1 MKKRLISL
9 KCLYRL
15 FDPISECVMNSRR
28 LVYLDHSATTPTDPR
43 VVAAMMPYFTEV
55 YGNASSSH
63 RFGRDAEAAIENARV
78 TIAHVLNCSPDEI
91 IFTSG
96 GSESDNLAIR
106 GVVWD
111 DRRRSRG
118 GHLVTSPVEHSAVS
132 KTIAQLQDEIGL
144 EVSVLPVDRFGQV
157 SVENMA
163 TACRSDT
170 SLVSIMLVNNE
181 VGTVEPI
188 AEVAAAAR
196 QHGTRFH
203 TDAVQGAGQL
213 PLDVQALGV
222 DLLSLSAH
230 KFYGPKG
237 VGILYVRSGIELVP
251 AQTGGEHERGLRAGT
266 QATPLIV
273 GAAEALRLAYE
284 EFDIHVAHYRKYRDM
299 LVERIL
305 DRIGGVQLTGHPT
318 ERLPGHASFV
328 IEGVESNTL
337 LMHLDMRGVA
347 ASSASACKTG
357 NPEPSGVLM
366 AMGYSAEEASGS
378 LRLTVG
384 RQTTEDDVDCAVDAL
399 AESVDRIRK
408 LSRERVL

>member
-1 MKKRLISL
+1 
-9 KCLYRL
+9 
-15 FDPISECVMNSRR
+15 MNSTRF
-28 LVYLDHSATTPTDPR
+28 VYLDHSATTPTDPR

-78 TIAHVLNCSPDEI
+78 AVARVLNCSPDEV

-106 GVVWD
+106 GVVWN
-111 DRRRSRG
+111 DRQRQRG
-118 GHLVTSPVEHSAVS
+118 GHLVTSPIEHSAVS
-132 KTIAQLQDEIGL
+132 KTITQLQDEIGL
-144 EVSVLPVDRFGQV
+144 EAAVLSVDRFGRV
-157 SVENMA
+157 SADDAAN
-163 TACRSDT
+163 ACGPDT

-188 AEVAAAAR
+188 AELAAAAR
-196 QHGTRFH
+196 RSGTRFH

-213 PLDVQALGV
+213 PLDVQAMGV

-237 VGILYVRSGIELVP
+237 IGILYVRSGVELTP
-251 AQTGGEHERGLRAGT
+251 AQTGGEHEHGLRAGT

-284 EFDIHVAHYRKYRDM
+284 EFDVRVQHYRRHRDQ

-305 DRIGGVQLTGHPT
+305 DRIGGVELTGHPT

-366 AMGYSAEEASGS
+366 ALGYSAQEASGS

-384 RQTTEDDVDCAVDAL
+384 RQTTEADVDYAVEAL

>member
-1 MKKRLISL
+1 
-9 KCLYRL
+9 
-15 FDPISECVMNSRR
+15 MNSRR
-28 LVYLDHSATTPTDPR
+28 FVYLDHSASTPTDPR
-43 VVAAMMPYFTEV
+43 VVAAMLPYFTEV

-63 RFGRDAEAAIENARV
+63 LFGRDAEAAIENARV
-78 TIAHVLNCSPDEI
+78 TVARVLNCSPDEV

-111 DRRRSRG
+111 DRQRNRG
-118 GHLVTSPVEHSAVS
+118 GHLVTSPIEHSAVS
-132 KTIAQLQDEIGL
+132 RTIVQLQDETGPK
-144 EVSVLPVDRFGQV
+144 VSVLPVDHFGRV
-157 SVENMA
+157 SADDVQH
-163 TACRSDT
+163 ACRPDT

-188 AEVAAAAR
+188 AQLAAVAR
-196 QHGTRFH
+196 QNGTRFH

-213 PLDVQALGV
+213 SLDVRALGV

-237 VGILYVRSGIELVP
+237 IGILYVRSGVELVP
-251 AQTGGEHERGLRAGT
+251 AQTGGEHEHGLRAGT

-284 EFDIHVAHYRKYRDM
+284 EFDIHVRHYRKQRDR
-299 LVERIL
+299 LVDRIL
-305 DRIGGVQLTGHPT
+305 DRIAGVQLTGHPT

-328 IEGVESNTL
+328 IDGVESNSL

-357 NPEPSGVLM
+357 NPEPSGVLI
-366 AMGYSAEEASGS
+366 ALGYSPQEASGS

-384 RQTTEDDVDCAVDAL
+384 RQTTEADVDYAVEAL

>member
-1 MKKRLISL
+1 
-9 KCLYRL
+9 
-15 FDPISECVMNSRR
+15 MNSRR
-28 LVYLDHSATTPTDPR
+28 FVYLDHSATTPTDPR

-63 RFGRDAEAAIENARV
+63 LFGRDAEAAIENARATV
-78 TIAHVLNCSPDEI
+78 ARVLNCSPDEV

-111 DRRRSRG
+111 DRQRDRG
-118 GHLVTSPVEHSAVS
+118 GHLVTSSIEHAAVS
-132 KTIAQLQDEIGL
+132 KTVMQLQDETGL
-144 EVSVLPVDRFGQV
+144 KVSVLPVDHFGRV
-157 SVENMA
+157 SADDVQH
-163 TACRSDT
+163 ACRPDT

-188 AEVAAAAR
+188 AQLAAVAR
-196 QHGTRFH
+196 QNGTRFH
-203 TDAVQGAGQL
+203 TDAVQGAAQL
-213 PLDVQALGV
+213 SLDVRALGV

-237 VGILYVRSGIELVP
+237 IGILYVRSGVELVP
-251 AQTGGEHERGLRAGT
+251 AQTGGEHEHGLRAGT

-284 EFDIHVAHYRKYRDM
+284 EFDIHVRHYRKQRDR
-299 LVERIL
+299 LVDRIL
-305 DRIGGVQLTGHPT
+305 DRIAGVQLTGHPT

-328 IEGVESNTL
+328 IDGVESNSL

-357 NPEPSGVLM
+357 NPEPSGVLI
-366 AMGYSAEEASGS
+366 ALGYSPQEASGS

-384 RQTTEDDVDCAVDAL
+384 RQTTEADVDYAVEAL